1 MTRLITI
8 RGRLDQFQDRGFIV
22 RYNPMGDGN
31 CQFSAISYLLNK
43 TGLHTSPR
51 ILRQNVVEYLR
62 CNPTNNVGHLKL
74 FLDRPSKIY
83 LHEMKQDGTY
93 EDLVMLKAI
102 SDMYPIQI
110 CVLST
115 LGIGADVDIQ
125 PQVKEAHPASPQTGG
140 TYRMRYGK
148 LSLKCFFTPVSL
160 NGRITFAVC
169 LMLCIKHVI
178 VAQH

>member
-43 TGLHTSPR
+43 TGLH
-51 ILRQNVVEYLR
+51 
-62 CNPTNNVGHLKL
+62 NVGHLKL
-74 FLDRPSKIY
+74 FLGRPSKIY

-148 LSLKCFFTPVSL
+148 LSLKCFFSSVSL

-169 LMLCIKHVI
+169 LMLCITHVI